1 MANEQTKKPARSRQE
16 SPTGE
21 KNHPEKR
28 QTQPRTGTPRQT
40 ERQEARPRTDRER
53 TNSSAARRAAA
64 PAKRPAV
71 PEKRGAAPEKRPAAS
86 EKRAASPEKRPA
98 GAGKRTAPPEK
109 RPASGREP
117 GQTRRPASGERET
130 HSRTARRD
138 TGDAGYQPYKAA
150 NDRRKRNRSNSVRRF
165 FSRENGVIKSVTG
178 YFDRVRERD
187 AMRKMTRNYQVN
199 KNSDAP
205 AVIYTQPRAFS
216 RDKLLVQLLTVLA
229 VVAAL
234 ILGLSVFFKVKVITV
249 SGAEVYGA
257 WTVRE
262 ASGIAEGDNLLTF
275 SRAKAAGKITAKLP
289 YVKSARIGIKL
300 PDTVNIEIVEEDVV
314 YAIQSSDGV
323 WWLMNSSGKVV
334 EQTTNSAAKTY
345 TQVLGVTLEQP
356 VPGEMGVATEEVST
370 QTDESGETVQLTLT
384 GAQQL
389 SAALEILQALE
400 DNDIVGQAASVNVTR
415 LNDIILWYGTQYQ
428 VNLGDGADTT
438 HSIDYRIACMYDAI
452 LQMAEYTTGILDVSF
467 TIREDQVVLTPFSS

>member
-1 MANEQTKKPARSRQE
+1 M
-16 SPTGE
+16 
-21 KNHPEKR
+21 
-28 QTQPRTGTPRQT
+28 
-40 ERQEARPRTDRER
+40 
-53 TNSSAARRAAA
+53 
-64 PAKRPAV
+64 
-71 PEKRGAAPEKRPAAS
+71 
-86 EKRAASPEKRPA
+86 
-98 GAGKRTAPPEK
+98 
-109 RPASGREP
+109 
-117 GQTRRPASGERET
+117 
-130 HSRTARRD
+130 
-138 TGDAGYQPYKAA
+138 
-150 NDRRKRNRSNSVRRF
+150 RRF

-428 VNLGDGADTT
+428 VNLGENVN
-438 HSIDYRIACMYDAI
+438 IPYKIACMNDVI
-452 LQMAEYTTGILDVSF
+452 LQLSDYQTGILDVSF
-467 TIREDQVVLTPFSS
+467 TNWKEQVGFTPFD

>member
-1 MANEQTKKPARSRQE
+1 MANEQTKKPVRSRQE

-28 QTQPRTGTPRQT
+28 QTQPRTGAPRQT

-64 PAKRPAV
+64 PAKRPTV

-150 NDRRKRNRSNSVRRF
+150 NDRKKRNRSNSVRRF

-216 RDKLLVQLLTVLA
+216 RDKLLVQLMTVLA

-415 LNDIILWYGTQYQ
+415 LNDI
-428 VNLGDGADTT
+428 
-438 HSIDYRIACMYDAI
+438 MI
-452 LQMAEYTTGILDVSF
+452 LQLSDYQTGILDVSF
-467 TIREDQVVLTPFSS
+467 TNWKEQVGFTPFD

>member
-1 MANEQTKKPARSRQE
+1 MANEQTKKPVRSRQE

-98 GAGKRTAPPEK
+98 GAGKRTATPEK

-150 NDRRKRNRSNSVRRF
+150 NDRKKRNRSNSVRRF

-216 RDKLLVQLLTVLA
+216 RDKLLVQLMTVLA

>member
-1 MANEQTKKPARSRQE
+1 MANEQTKKPVRSRQE

-28 QTQPRTGTPRQT
+28 QTQPRTGAPRQT

-98 GAGKRTAPPEK
+98 GTGKRTAPPEK

-150 NDRRKRNRSNSVRRF
+150 NDRKKRNRSNSVRRF

-216 RDKLLVQLLTVLA
+216 RDKLLVQLMTVLA

-428 VNLGDGADTT
+428 VNLGENVN
-438 HSIDYRIACMYDAI
+438 IPYKIACMNDVI
-452 LQMAEYTTGILDVSF
+452 LQLSDYQTGILDVSF
-467 TIREDQVVLTPFSS
+467 TNWKEQVGFTPFD

>member
-1 MANEQTKKPARSRQE
+1 MANEQTKKPVRSRQE

-28 QTQPRTGTPRQT
+28 QTQPRTGAPRQT

-150 NDRRKRNRSNSVRRF
+150 NDRKKRNRSNSVRRF

-205 AVIYTQPRAFS
+205 AVIP
-216 RDKLLVQLLTVLA
+216 
-229 VVAAL
+229 
-234 ILGLSVFFKVKVITV
+234 
-249 SGAEVYGA
+249 
-257 WTVRE
+257 
-262 ASGIAEGDNLLTF
+262 IA
-275 SRAKAAGKITAKLP
+275 
-289 YVKSARIGIKL
+289 
-300 PDTVNIEIVEEDVV
+300 
-314 YAIQSSDGV
+314 
-323 WWLMNSSGKVV
+323 
-334 EQTTNSAAKTY
+334 
-345 TQVLGVTLEQP
+345 
-356 VPGEMGVATEEVST
+356 
-370 QTDESGETVQLTLT
+370 T
-384 GAQQL
+384 G
-389 SAALEILQALE
+389 
-400 DNDIVGQAASVNVTR
+400 
-415 LNDIILWYGTQYQ
+415 
-428 VNLGDGADTT
+428 
-438 HSIDYRIACMYDAI
+438 
-452 LQMAEYTTGILDVSF
+452 
-467 TIREDQVVLTPFSS
+467 